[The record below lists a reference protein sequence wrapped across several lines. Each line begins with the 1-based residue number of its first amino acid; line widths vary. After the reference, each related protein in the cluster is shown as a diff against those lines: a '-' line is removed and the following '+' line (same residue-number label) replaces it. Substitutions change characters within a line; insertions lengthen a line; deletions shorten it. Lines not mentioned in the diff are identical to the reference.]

1 MALPWLTFQYK
12 MLQFMKEGI
21 KNADN
26 IKPFKVLAQH
36 ELQALMMILDPGAK
50 WRNSTGTDLEEKFEA
65 AYNDMV
71 AKIASGSVSFIDV
84 QQKIIAAIIEAANKG
99 RTQASSKRDSR

>member
-1 MALPWLTFQYK
+1 MPTDHKKSPDQGKKKPDKILNAIALMALPWLTFQYK

-36 ELQALMMILDPGAK
+36 ELQALMMILDPERK
-50 WRNSTGTDLEEKFEA
+50 MEKLHR
-65 AYNDMV
+65 Y
-71 AKIASGSVSFIDV
+71 
-84 QQKIIAAIIEAANKG
+84 
-99 RTQASSKRDSR
+99 RSRREV